1 MGTSATHLE
10 HTTTKTHH
18 TLYWKLHYCSYQEKM
33 GSKNGKPV
41 LREEDIEALAKSS
54 GLDKDQVKDSF
65 DAFVAEHPNGKMK
78 PKDFREMMSKAM
90 PKKDASKMEKHVF
103 RIYDGNNDGYIDF
116 TEFMLIFFIMSDGAP
131 EEVLTKIFRV
141 FDVNSDGTIT
151 QKEMTKL
158 IKDMYGLLKTEDPNI
173 AAKDLVAK
181 SAFAEMDKDQD
192 GKVTND
198 EFIKACMGQEEFS
211 KMLALKVID
220 IFVEDEA

>member
-1 MGTSATHLE
+1 MGVRCKILDRQRHS
-10 HTTTKTHH
+10 
-18 TLYWKLHYCSYQEKM
+18 KM

-41 LREEDIEALAKSS
+41 LREEDIAALSKSS
-54 GLDKDQVKDSF
+54 GLHKAQVKESF

-78 PKDFREMMSKAM
+78 PKDFREMMSKAL
-90 PKKDASKMEKHVF
+90 PKKDASKMEKHMF
-103 RIYDGNNDGYIDF
+103 RIYDSNNDGYIDF
-116 TEFMLIFFIMSDGAP
+116 TEFMLIFFLMSEGAP

-151 QKEMTKL
+151 QKETTKL
-158 IKDMYGLLKTEDPNI
+158 IKDMYGLLKTENI

-192 GKVTND
+192 GKVTTA
-198 EFIKACMGQEEFS
+198 EFISACMGQEEFS

-220 IFVEDEA
+220 IFVEDVE

>member
-1 MGTSATHLE
+1 MGAV
-10 HTTTKTHH
+10 
-18 TLYWKLHYCSYQEKM
+18 KM
-33 GSKNGKPV
+33 GSSNGKPV
-41 LREEDIEALAKSS
+41 LRPEDVKALSQSS
-54 GLDKDQVKDSF
+54 GLDETQVKQAF
-65 DAFVAEHPNGKMK
+65 DAFVTDHPDGKMR
-78 PKDFREMMSKAM
+78 PKDFREMMEKAL

-103 RIYDGNNDGYIDF
+103 RLYDANNDGYIDF

-131 EEVLTKIFRV
+131 EEILTKIFRV
-141 FDVNSDGTIT
+141 FDVNSDGSIT

-192 GKVTND
+192 GKVTAA
-198 EFIKACMGQEEFS
+198 EFISACMGQDEFS

-220 IFVEDEA
+220 IFVDDEA